1 MPLTSGKMLL
11 DHERKIKKNLLALKK
26 DMDARDLT
34 DFFIQEEIFD
44 FPDIDKINGYNPNTT
59 DNRNNCFF
67 QLLFQSGERA
77 YDVFLRALRQN
88 QQDYLADLI
97 ENTQVNDGQAQATEP
112 FSWIYTIPQN
122 VRSRRLTEKDISR
135 LAQTLGSDWQFVAYD
150 LGLSKVDVDHCIMG
164 YPTPLMQIYSAL
176 QKWRVRQPSLCTL
189 DHFVKVV
196 KDCQATSV
204 DSGAMYEIAKNM

>member
-1 MPLTSGKMLL
+1 LRIFIFSFKHFKNVAIHVRVWCSGYMY
-11 DHERKIKKNLLALKK
+11 
-26 DMDARDLT
+26 
-34 DFFIQEEIFD
+34 IFV
-44 FPDIDKINGYNPNTT
+44 
-59 DNRNNCFF
+59 
-67 QLLFQSGERA
+67 A
-77 YDVFLRALRQN
+77 
-88 QQDYLADLI
+88 
-97 ENTQVNDGQAQATEP
+97 EP

-135 LAQTLGSDWQFVAYD
+135 LAQNLGSDWQFVAYD

-164 YPTPLMQIYSAL
+164 NPTPIMQIYSAL

>member
-97 ENTQVNDGQAQATEP
+97 ENTQVNDGQAQATGEYC
-112 FSWIYTIPQN
+112 FIQI
-122 VRSRRLTEKDISR
+122 VEKNIFKPIR
-135 LAQTLGSDWQFVAYD
+135 IQEC
-150 LGLSKVDVDHCIMG
+150 CI
-164 YPTPLMQIYSAL
+164 
-176 QKWRVRQPSLCTL
+176 
-189 DHFVKVV
+189 
-196 KDCQATSV
+196 
-204 DSGAMYEIAKNM
+204 

>member
-1 MPLTSGKMLL
+1 MLL

-112 FSWIYTIPQN
+112 HSWINTIPQH
-122 VRSRRLTEKDISR
+122 VRFRTLTEKDISR
-135 LAQTLGSDWQFVAYD
+135 FAQTLGNDWQMVAFD
-150 LGLSKVDVDHCIMG
+150 FGLSKVEIDHCMMENQ
-164 YPTPLMQIYSAL
+164 TPVMQIYSAL
-176 QKWRVRQPSLCTL
+176 NKWRVRNMDACTL
-189 DHFVKVV
+189 NNFVQKL

-204 DSGAMYEIAKNM
+204 DWKQMERIARGMQ